1 MDWRDEFPFAAMALD
16 KLMACDSC
24 IKLRSNLDSSELE
37 QRIYREGAESRIRQQ
52 DSWIAGLR
60 QELLESE
67 SDCSALIGQLAEL
80 DQEIERLK
88 ANADLMMDRPRHVD
102 VLPGGRE

>member
-1 MDWRDEFPFAAMALD
+1 MDWCDPWPYCRIYLD
-16 KLMACDSC
+16 NLMACTQC
-24 IKLRSNLDSSELE
+24 ERLSSQLSQNELE

-67 SDCSALIGQLAEL
+67 SDCSALIGQLAAK

-88 ANADLMMDRPRHVD
+88 ANDDLRMDRPQGFNTTHI
-102 VLPGGRE
+102 GE